1 VAFGISMIVL
11 KAIGGHRRIRFDN
24 HNAASVVV
32 ILAGP
37 TSIDEFRITVAYRL
51 VNRGRQVIISITG

>member
-1 VAFGISMIVL
+1 MIIL
-11 KAIGGHRRIRFDN
+11 KAIGGHRRIRSDN

-37 TSIDEFRITVAYRL
+37 TSIDEFCIAAAYRL
-51 VNRGRQVIISITG
+51 ANRGRQIIISITG